1 KLADMVVNA
10 MIVAMVAHAKQS
22 SYVNIY
28 QAGSSSR
35 NPVTFMNN
43 LDYSFDYFT
52 KMPWIDNN
60 GKPFIDWKD
69 YFMNTHIHGIVKH
82 VFK

>member
-1 KLADMVVNA
+1 MQIPADMVVNA

-60 GKPFIDWKD
+60 GKP
-69 YFMNTHIHGIVKH
+69 V
-82 VFK
+82 